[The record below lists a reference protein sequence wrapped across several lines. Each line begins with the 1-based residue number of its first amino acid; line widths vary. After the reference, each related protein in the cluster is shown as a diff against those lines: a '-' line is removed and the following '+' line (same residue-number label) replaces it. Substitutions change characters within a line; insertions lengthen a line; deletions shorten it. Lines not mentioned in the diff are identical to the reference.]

1 MNASI
6 FLTSPDPTG
15 EKADSPT
22 GTWNRPGN
30 EQMQSIRRKILSTV
44 ALHHFCND
52 ASVVTLPAIFPLL
65 YTEGVLIRKYSNI
78 GTIILIGLA
87 VAVVFQL
94 LIGHHIKRR
103 HYRCCLALDALIV
116 GISLILM
123 TFSRNY
129 LMLVLFFIGVRIG
142 TSVYHPVGIS
152 WITSTFQSKGLD
164 RAMGFQSAFG
174 DIGVLFAFASTG
186 LLAQFL
192 GWRTPLILWGIVNLA
207 AVGIG
212 LIFSRGTSYPV
223 ALDETGE
230 VSWRETIGRLRAFMP
245 VIILGGMAWGVT
257 LGYAPSLFN
266 HRLGI
271 SMSKTGLILSC
282 WMAAGTLSS
291 FFYGKIAEFL
301 GRHRTITIAY
311 IVIVVTA
318 IILGLSGNTY
328 ITIGAFIA
336 YGTALFITYPAILSF
351 VGSTVEAKNRTA
363 AFSLVAT
370 IQILGNSMFAF
381 ISGFLSDAYGIN
393 TPFLLLGGATLLSVI
408 YITLVLRRKK
418 ITAGPVPPRARP
430 KDIVTG

>member
-1 MNASI
+1 MKPI
-6 FLTSPDPTG
+6 
-15 EKADSPT
+15 
-22 GTWNRPGN
+22 
-30 EQMQSIRRKILSTV
+30 QRKVLSAV

-52 ASVVTLPAIFPLL
+52 ASVVALPAILPLL
-65 YTEGVLIRKYSNI
+65 YTEGVLIKRYSNI
-78 GTIILIGLA
+78 GTLILIGLA
-87 VAVVFQL
+87 VAVVLQL
-94 LIGHHIKRR
+94 LIGHNIKTR

-123 TFSRNY
+123 TLSTNY
-129 LMLVLFFIGVRIG
+129 LMLVLFFVGVRIG

-152 WITSTFQSKGLD
+152 WISSTFESTGLD

-186 LLAQFL
+186 LLAQFF
-192 GWRTPLILWGIVNLA
+192 GWKMPLVLWGIINLA
-207 AVGIG
+207 AVAVG
-212 LIFSRGTSYPV
+212 LTVSRGTIG
-223 ALDETGE
+223 AAEIRETSGA
-230 VSWRETIGRLRAFMP
+230 VSWRETIGRLRSFMP

-271 SMSKTGLILSC
+271 SMSNTGLILSC

-291 FFYGKIAEFL
+291 FFYGRIAELL
-301 GRHRTITIAY
+301 GRHRTIMIAY

-318 IILGLSGNTY
+318 FTLGVSANTH
-328 ITIGAFIA
+328 ITIAAFIV
-336 YGTALFITYPAILSF
+336 YGTALFVTYPAILSF
-351 VGSTVEAKNRTA
+351 VGSTVDAKNRTA

-370 IQILGNSMFAF
+370 VQILGNSMFAF

-408 YITLVLRRKK
+408 YIAVILRMKK

>member
-1 MNASI
+1 
-6 FLTSPDPTG
+6 
-15 EKADSPT
+15 
-22 GTWNRPGN
+22 
-30 EQMQSIRRKILSTV
+30 MQSIRRKVLSTV

-52 ASVVTLPAIFPLL
+52 ASVVALPAIFPLL
-65 YTEGVLIRKYSNI
+65 YTEGVLIKRYSNI

-87 VAVVFQL
+87 IAVVFQL

-116 GISLILM
+116 GISLILI
-123 TFSRNY
+123 TLSRNY
-129 LMLVLFFIGVRIG
+129 LMLVLFFIGIRIG

-152 WITSTFQSKGLD
+152 WITSSFQGKGLD

-186 LLAQFL
+186 LLAQIL
-192 GWRTPLILWGIVNLA
+192 GWRTPLIIWGTINLA

-212 LIFSRGTSYPV
+212 LAISRGTSDP
-223 ALDETGE
+223 AIADETGQ
-230 VSWRETIGRLRAFMP
+230 VSWRETIGKLRPFMP

-266 HRLGI
+266 HRFGI
-271 SMSKTGLILSC
+271 SMSRTGLVLSG

-291 FFYGKIAEFL
+291 FFYGRIAEFI
-301 GRHRTITIAY
+301 GRQRTITIAY
-311 IVIVVTA
+311 VLIVVTTFA
-318 IILGLSGNTY
+318 VGLSGNTFM
-328 ITIGAFIA
+328 TIGAFVL
-336 YGTALFITYPAILSF
+336 YGTALFVTYPAILSF
-351 VGSTVEAKNRTA
+351 VGSTMEANNRTA

-370 IQILGNSMFAF
+370 IQILGNSVFAF

-393 TPFLLLGGATLLSVI
+393 TPFLLLGGATLLAVI
-408 YITLVLRRKK
+408 YMTIIFRVRKL
-418 ITAGPVPPRARP
+418 TAGPVPPRARP